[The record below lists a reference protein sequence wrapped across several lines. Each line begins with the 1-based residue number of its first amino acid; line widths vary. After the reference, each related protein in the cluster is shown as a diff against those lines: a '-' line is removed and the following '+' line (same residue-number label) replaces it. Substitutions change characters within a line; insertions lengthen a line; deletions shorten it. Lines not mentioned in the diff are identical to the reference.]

1 MEIDNE
7 FRNYIRPLSA
17 EEFEKLK
24 TSVLAEGIRDPLVTW
39 QGILLDGYHRY
50 KIAQES
56 GLEYKTV
63 EVELPDRDA
72 AKEWILINQLGRR
85 NLTEQEASYYRGK
98 LYSARKQSHGG
109 QVPGMRIGKNFPSI
123 NTAEEIGKQYG
134 VTGRTIKN
142 DEQFSRAV
150 DKVASEVGDDAKQ
163 AILSGKASVPK
174 ERVEQLIDINLE
186 APKYIEPIL
195 NGSLSIA
202 DAVRQIKRADRIEK
216 IVQKTAEPLD
226 GIGVFPV
233 IYADPPWEYDH
244 PISDSRRIENQYPT
258 MSLDEIMSLPVKDIA
273 ADDAILFLWVTTP
286 MLEKGLKV
294 LNAWGFD
301 YRTSMVWVKPSI
313 GPGQWVRQRHE
324 YLLIGVRGDIPT
336 PQGEDKPDS
345 VIEAPREEHSKKPEL
360 VYDIIE
366 RMYPELPKV
375 ELFSRCK
382 RENWTAWG
390 NEI

>member
-72 AKEWILINQLGRR
+72 AKEWILKNQLGRR

-98 LYSARKQSHGG
+98 LYSARKQQGARTDLTS
-109 QVPGMRIGKNFPSI
+109 GKNYQKLNS
-123 NTAEEIGKQYG
+123 AQELGRQYG
-134 VTGRTIKN
+134 VSEKTIRN

-336 PQGEDKPDS
+336 PKGEDKPDS